1 MRISDLL
8 TETYEFII
16 ESPADD
22 IIDDLTKIGFKSPI
36 RTSGK
41 KVTLKV
47 TGDRKQVI
55 RDLVSKLPGSK
66 YNPSAGSSSLG
77 GIEFRGGLIVVS
89 PSGKG
94 GNESA
99 GLKNEQHLINKINEF
114 VKQYGPMEVTF
125 VGGNGKRVT
134 AYNVTE
140 ARGTGTDTSDRKKSD
155 VHLVSDQNIVPISIK
170 KRNAEYWESAD
181 SLFGK
186 QADEIVDKLVA
197 AKKVQLIPIDKVR
210 PQDNTQKVKISPE
223 VAIKAT
229 PEQTEDVV
237 FGKDILAGDGA
248 VVKETFEDEHYT
260 LRGNKL
266 FVTCDLV
273 ILEPTD
279 IPDNLQVYFIIRND
293 QTRNRPGSKYPGL
306 RVLATYATRVK
317 NALMIDPENIPAAT
331 APAKVVRPTA
341 NKPVA
346 TQPKPALKVS
356 QPQMGQ
362 EPVNPSPV

>member
-22 IIDDLTKIGFKSPI
+22 IIDHLKNLGFASPI
-36 RTSGK
+36 RDSGNR
-41 KVTLKV
+41 VILRV

-55 RDLVSKLPGSK
+55 RDLVNQLPGSK
-66 YNPSAGSSSLG
+66 HNPSAGSSSLG

-89 PSGKG
+89 PAGKS

-114 VKQYGPMEVTF
+114 VKQYGPLEVTF
-125 VGGNGKRVT
+125 VGDNKKRVT

-140 ARGTGTDTSDRKKSD
+140 ARGTGKDTGDRKKSD
-155 VHLVSDQNIVPISIK
+155 MHLISDQTIVPISIK

-197 AKKVQLIPIDKVR
+197 AEKVQLIPIDKFR
-210 PQDNTQKVKISPE
+210 LKDNTQMVHISPE

-229 PEQTEDVV
+229 PEQTEAVV
-237 FGKDILAGDGA
+237 FGKDILAGNGA

-273 ILEPTD
+273 ILEPED
-279 IPDNLQVYFIIRND
+279 IPSNLQVYFIIRNGKD
-293 QTRNRPGSKYPGL
+293 RNRPGSKYPGL
-306 RVLATYATRVK
+306 RVLATYASRVK
-317 NALMIDPENIPAAT
+317 NAMMVDPENISAAV
-331 APAKVVRPTA
+331 APTKSVRSKA
-341 NKPVA
+341 NKPIA
-346 TQPKPALKVS
+346 TDPTPALNVS
-356 QPQMGQ
+356 KPQMGQ
-362 EPVNPSPV
+362 SPV

>member
-8 TETYEFII
+8 TETYEFMI

-22 IIDDLTKIGFKSPI
+22 IIDDLTKIGFESPI
-36 RTSGK
+36 KDSGNR
-41 KVTLKV
+41 VILKV
-47 TGDRKQVI
+47 TGDRKKVI
-55 RDLVSKLPGSK
+55 RDLVNKLPGSK
-66 YNPSAGSSSLG
+66 HNPSAGPSSLG
-77 GIEFRGGLIVVS
+77 GIEFRGGLIIVS
-89 PSGKG
+89 PAGRG

-114 VKQYGPMEVTF
+114 VKQYGPLEVTF
-125 VGGNGKRVT
+125 VGDNGKRVT

-140 ARGTGTDTSDRKKSD
+140 ARGTGTDTGDRKKSD
-155 VHLVSDQNIVPISIK
+155 VHLISDQNIVPISIK

-181 SLFGK
+181 SLFGR

-210 PQDNTQKVKISPE
+210 PEDNAQKVKISPE

-237 FGKDILAGDGA
+237 FGKDILAGNGA

-260 LRGNKL
+260 LNGNKL

-273 ILEPTD
+273 ILEPED
-279 IPDNLQVYFIIRND
+279 IPSNLQVYFIIRND
-293 QTRNRPGSKYPGL
+293 KTRNRPGSKYPGL

-317 NALMIDPENIPAAT
+317 NAMMIDPENISAAV
-331 APAKVVRPTA
+331 APTKSVRSRA
-341 NKPVA
+341 NKSVA
-346 TQPKPALKVS
+346 TDPKPALNISK
-356 QPQMGQ
+356 PQIGQ
-362 EPVNPSPV
+362 EVSKTAAV